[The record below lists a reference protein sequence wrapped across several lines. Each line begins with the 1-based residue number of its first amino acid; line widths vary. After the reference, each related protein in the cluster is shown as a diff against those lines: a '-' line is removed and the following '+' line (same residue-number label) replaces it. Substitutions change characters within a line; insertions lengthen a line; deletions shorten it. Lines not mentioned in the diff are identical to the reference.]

1 LRGLREPTKIRAS
14 RVLLSADSDLWNSEK
29 KAPPTKRGQG
39 TAVRGL
45 LGGEFP
51 APRAGPQI
59 AYVELV
65 PWSVRSRTTTGA
77 GGHLTAPPPARS
89 DWAGLLTRKEW
100 PPARLPGGAGR
111 TKKAAA
117 AGGKKNRAWGVPA
130 SQGNPLPATPAEP
143 SAGRPAAHEFSHP
156 SGRTAADLI
165 VCANSRSKR

>member
-1 LRGLREPTKIRAS
+1 RIVERRLLLQAELGEAPNGFRPRRCIEPEFAASLLSKKMPGRIWRRPGKVISSVESGPSRPPVRGRQLTGAWHRAGLNKERECDDYELRGLREPTKIRAS

-65 PWSVRSRTTTGA
+65 PWSVR
-77 GGHLTAPPPARS
+77 
-89 DWAGLLTRKEW
+89 
-100 PPARLPGGAGR
+100 
-111 TKKAAA
+111 
-117 AGGKKNRAWGVPA
+117 
-130 SQGNPLPATPAEP
+130 
-143 SAGRPAAHEFSHP
+143 
-156 SGRTAADLI
+156 
-165 VCANSRSKR
+165 